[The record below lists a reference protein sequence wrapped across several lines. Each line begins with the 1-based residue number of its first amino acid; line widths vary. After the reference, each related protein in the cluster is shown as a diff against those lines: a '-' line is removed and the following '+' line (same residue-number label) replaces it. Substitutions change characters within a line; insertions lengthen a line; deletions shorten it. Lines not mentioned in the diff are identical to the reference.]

1 MAARKRGAPAAVA
14 ERVAGA
20 YGSVITAFV
29 PDASI
34 VIAWVH
40 PDQATPESNEWLG
53 HLVGGATLV
62 APSVWPLEVAN
73 ALTVLARRRR
83 LTAQERDAALAA
95 LAELPVSLDHEGAA
109 RGLSTLAAI
118 AAAESISVYDASYL
132 ELARR
137 RELPLACR
145 DGPLRDAARR
155 HRVQV
160 TP

>member
-1 MAARKRGAPAAVA
+1 MAGRKRRTPAAVA
-14 ERVAGA
+14 ERATAA
-20 YGSVITAFV
+20 YGPVIAAFV

-40 PDQATPESNEWLG
+40 PDQATAESNEWLG

-83 LTAQERDAALAA
+83 LTSRERDAALAA
-95 LAELPVSLDHEGAA
+95 LAELPVSLDHEGSA

-118 AAAESISVYDASYL
+118 AVAESLSVYDASYL

-145 DGPLRDAARR
+145 DGPLRDAAMR

-160 TP
+160 RP

>member
-1 MAARKRGAPAAVA
+1 MAGRKRRATAAVA
-14 ERVAGA
+14 ERAPA
-20 YGSVITAFV
+20 SYGPVIAAFV

-34 VIAWVH
+34 AIAWVH
-40 PDQATPESNEWLG
+40 PDQATAESNEWLG
-53 HLVGGATLV
+53 HLVAGATLV

-83 LTAQERDAALAA
+83 LTTQERDAALAA
-95 LAELPVSLDHEGAA
+95 LSELPVSLDHEGSA
-109 RGLSTLAAI
+109 RGLSELAAM
-118 AAAESISVYDASYL
+118 AVAESLSVYDASYL

-137 RELPLACR
+137 RSLPLACR
-145 DGPLRDAARR
+145 DGPLRAAARR